1 MQRGV
6 CGHVKVERRKQPG
19 DTLTYTTH
27 HRSSPT
33 RAPTLFHTC
42 LFFTQYATVLSHTIY
57 HSLFFVTETS
67 LSSQY
72 YHLTLC
78 FLLDIITSNIN
89 LVQAKTSNV
98 NFIHKIYSNLNYGLL
113 LLPPMIFRAHPTK
126 WLKCPYLWLVL
137 RKFPE
142 TLYNYNISGLS
153 HKCRKNIILKNY
165 LFFLHSW
172 LKSQKSI
179 LIIS

>member
-19 DTLTYTTH
+19 DTLIHIPPTTVH
-27 HRSSPT
+27 HQHVRRPSFTRVSSLLN
-33 RAPTLFHTC
+33 TLPFC
-42 LFFTQYATVLSHTIY
+42 LIPY

-126 WLKCPYLWLVL
+126 
-137 RKFPE
+137 
-142 TLYNYNISGLS
+142 
-153 HKCRKNIILKNY
+153 
-165 LFFLHSW
+165 
-172 LKSQKSI
+172 
-179 LIIS
+179 